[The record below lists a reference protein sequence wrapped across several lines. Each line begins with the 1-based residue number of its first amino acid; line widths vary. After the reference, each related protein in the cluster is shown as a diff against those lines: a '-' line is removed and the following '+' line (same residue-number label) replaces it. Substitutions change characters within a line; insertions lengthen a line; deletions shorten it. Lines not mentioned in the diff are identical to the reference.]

1 MRDVLKAAGRPVYGG
16 GRGMSIIVLPETLE
30 AWKEERKYGIGAS
43 DAGAM
48 LGMSNW
54 KSNED
59 LWLEKTG
66 LREPEDISGKP
77 FVQYGHDAEPH
88 LRALFSLDHP
98 EMEVTY
104 DSPYKIIRNS
114 EYPFIFCTPDG
125 ELTERETG
133 RHGGMEIKTTEI
145 KNPGQWDHWNGRI
158 PDQYYCQVIW
168 QMIAA
173 GWEFVWLLAQIK
185 WTDRE
190 GNHRKDTREY
200 LIERE
205 EVLDD
210 IQSTKAEGIRFWRS
224 VEAKKRPNLKLPEI

>member
-48 LGMSNW
+48 MGMSNW
-54 KSNED
+54 KSNEE

-133 RHGGMEIKTTEI
+133 RS
-145 KNPGQWDHWNGRI
+145 R
-158 PDQYYCQVIW
+158 VF
-168 QMIAA
+168 MI
-173 GWEFVWLLAQIK
+173 FKRLVDKWL
-185 WTDRE
+185 E
-190 GNHRKDTREY
+190 
-200 LIERE
+200 ERE
-205 EVLDD
+205 
-210 IQSTKAEGIRFWRS
+210 I
-224 VEAKKRPNLKLPEI
+224 